1 MDTVNE
7 RASENMKSG
16 ARNGEGS
23 ERARERKPRKA
34 QTSGKKNTSKICQK
48 KPFNNAVKPVEEAYK
63 FGSFFSACLTDS
75 DFDAKPSVLLLG
87 QYSTGKTT
95 FIEHLLGRKYPGA
108 NIGPEPSTD
117 RVVAISHALEDRRT
131 PGATLAVNPSLAWSG
146 LAAFGNS
153 FLARFE
159 GAGCH
164 APSGI
169 LRHMTLV
176 DTPGILSGE
185 KQRIARSFDFVE
197 VCSWFAARCDLILL
211 LFDPAKLDVS
221 DEFKE
226 VITAL
231 RGHDDKV
238 RVVLNK
244 ADSVDMQQLMRVYGA
259 LLWSL
264 AKGEWREGK
273 EWVGG
278 WGSERAR
285 AREEK
290 EKEEKTKKKCWEKK
304 PQKTRKTKN
313 SSVPLP
319 GGLPSLRRLLQRG
332 QAPPHRRQ
340 PHGRAAVQSRG
351 RGPYVGS
358 GECFPVVFVFVLLL
372 LLLPF
377 PFSISGSPSAHAPSS
392 SSFFFPEKIKSLK
405 YAIPARAADRKVNE
419 FVKRV
424 RAAKIHVL
432 ILGHLRKALP
442 VVGRAKAQAALLADL
457 PNVFAKVAR
466 EHHLPAGDFPDP
478 SRYASILRSFELSS
492 FPKLREKDVKSLEQA
507 LTVDVPA
514 LVQQF
519 DNPYGAEEDE

>member
-1 MDTVNE
+1 M
-7 RASENMKSG
+7 
-16 ARNGEGS
+16 
-23 ERARERKPRKA
+23 
-34 QTSGKKNTSKICQK
+34 QTITGVVDGLKQIYFSK
-48 KPFNNAVKPVEEAYK
+48 VKPVEEAYK
-63 FGSFFSACLTDS
+63 FGSFFSACLTES

-159 GAGCH
+159 GSGCN

-226 VITAL
+226 VITSL

-264 AKGEWREGK
+264 AKGQEG
-273 EWVGG
+273 GG
-278 WGSERAR
+278 EMERGRKKAR
-285 AREEK
+285 GEGT
-290 EKEEKTKKKCWEKK
+290 EKEERRRTKKEEE
-304 PQKTRKTKN
+304 KN
-313 SSVPLP
+313 SKKLSFQKKKKNYLSPLHSLPLP
-319 GGLPSLRRLLQRG
+319 GSLPSLRRLLQRR
-332 QAPPHRRQ
+332 QAPAHRRQ
-340 PHGRAAVQSRG
+340 PHGDAAVQG
-351 RGPYVGS
+351 RGG
-358 GECFPVVFVFVLLL
+358 
-372 LLLPF
+372 
-377 PFSISGSPSAHAPSS
+377 
-392 SSFFFPEKIKSLK
+392 
-405 YAIPARAADRKVNE
+405 
-419 FVKRV
+419 
-424 RAAKIHVL
+424 
-432 ILGHLRKALP
+432 
-442 VVGRAKAQAALLADL
+442 
-457 PNVFAKVAR
+457 
-466 EHHLPAGDFPDP
+466 
-478 SRYASILRSFELSS
+478 
-492 FPKLREKDVKSLEQA
+492 
-507 LTVDVPA
+507 
-514 LVQQF
+514 
-519 DNPYGAEEDE
+519 

>member
-1 MDTVNE
+1 MRGRV
-7 RASENMKSG
+7 
-16 ARNGEGS
+16 NGEEVS
-23 ERARERKPRKA
+23 KKAHKKPPPRK
-34 QTSGKKNTSKICQK
+34 KKNPTLKTLSQLFLSLK
-48 KPFNNAVKPVEEAYK
+48 KKKTVKPVEEAFK
-63 FGSFFSACLTDS
+63 FGSFFSACLTES

-146 LAAFGNS
+146 LATFGNS

-159 GAGCH
+159 GAGCN

-169 LRHMTLV
+169 LKHMTLV

-226 VITAL
+226 VITSL

-264 AKGEWREGK
+264 AKGKREGR
-273 EWVGG
+273 WRGRGG
-278 WGSERAR
+278 ERE
-285 AREEK
+285 REK
-290 EKEEKTKKKCWEKK
+290 MEKK
-304 PQKTRKTKN
+304 KTRKKRLTFSFKN
-313 SSVPLP
+313 ENKN
-319 GGLPSLRRLLQRG
+319 
-332 QAPPHRRQ
+332 H
-340 PHGRAAVQSRG
+340 
-351 RGPYVGS
+351 
-358 GECFPVVFVFVLLL
+358 
-372 LLLPF
+372 
-377 PFSISGSPSAHAPSS
+377 
-392 SSFFFPEKIKSLK
+392 
-405 YAIPARAADRKVNE
+405 
-419 FVKRV
+419 
-424 RAAKIHVL
+424 
-432 ILGHLRKALP
+432 
-442 VVGRAKAQAALLADL
+442 
-457 PNVFAKVAR
+457 
-466 EHHLPAGDFPDP
+466 
-478 SRYASILRSFELSS
+478 
-492 FPKLREKDVKSLEQA
+492 
-507 LTVDVPA
+507 
-514 LVQQF
+514 
-519 DNPYGAEEDE
+519 

>member
-285 AREEK
+285 GREEK
-290 EKEEKTKKKCWEKK
+290 EKEEKTKKKCWKKNPKKLEK
-304 PQKTRKTKN
+304 QKTPVFR
-313 SSVPLP
+313 SPEVC
-319 GGLPSLRRLLQRG
+319 R
-332 QAPPHRRQ
+332 
-340 PHGRAAVQSRG
+340 V
-351 RGPYVGS
+351 YVGS
-358 GECFPVVFVFVLLL
+358 FNAGKPPRTDVNPTGAPLFKAEAEDLMSDLVSVFRSFLFSFFCF
-372 LLLPF
+372 
-377 PFSISGSPSAHAPSS
+377 
-392 SSFFFPEKIKSLK
+392 FFFPFLSRS
-405 YAIPARAADRKVNE
+405 PAPP
-419 FVKRV
+419 
-424 RAAKIHVL
+424 
-432 ILGHLRKALP
+432 LP
-442 VVGRAKAQAALLADL
+442 TLLPL
-457 PNVFAKVAR
+457 PLF
-466 EHHLPAGDFPDP
+466 
-478 SRYASILRSFELSS
+478 S
-492 FPKLREKDVKSLEQA
+492 FPKK
-507 LTVDVPA
+507 
-514 LVQQF
+514 
-519 DNPYGAEEDE
+519 